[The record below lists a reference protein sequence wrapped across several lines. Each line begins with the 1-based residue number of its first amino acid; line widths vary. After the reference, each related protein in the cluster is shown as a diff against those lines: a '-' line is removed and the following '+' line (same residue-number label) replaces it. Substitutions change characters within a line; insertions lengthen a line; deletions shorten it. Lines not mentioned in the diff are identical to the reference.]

1 MINVKM
7 ASYSFLL
14 LFFVLLAYS
23 PTLAISDDSFMV
35 HRLGENAKEIKIEDN
50 LEIQI
55 FCRTGDKKTPLY
67 YFRSATLR
75 IYSAAEDIKLI
86 KGPTPHNVYEQ
97 HRSST
102 WLFWIANIM
111 PWRMRDASF
120 PTFNTSCVG
129 ISTNQVYTAKL
140 VVRNADPWKVFIFI
154 AGLILYFM
162 SPKLAKS
169 TLFFY
174 SSATFVGAAAAA
186 LLILFLMSRM
196 LPRGRGSY
204 VTLSVVYSILLYFAG
219 ETWSR
224 FEELIQQRLP
234 YVIVYLSLG
243 ALVSII
249 SCYRFGP
256 PSNPKTLNI
265 IQWSLQLVGLLF
277 IHLSSDLVEVSTCL
291 ILGLIIYNLAADKF
305 MYHARKLKYKCFP
318 PKPKFLTEEE
328 YITQGA
334 EETQKCL
341 EDLRKFCNS
350 PDCNAWKVVTRL
362 KDPKRFSSFI
372 EGTSHLSDDE
382 VMAYD
387 SETEA
392 LEEAAAADLLTDDEN
407 GSNDV
412 TDDDS

>member
-1 MINVKM
+1 M
-7 ASYSFLL
+7 ASYSLVL
-14 LFFVLLAYS
+14 CTLALLAGS
-23 PTLAISDDSFMV
+23 SVLSNSDEAFTMV
-35 HRLGENAKEIKIEDN
+35 HRLDANSKEIEINKNFD
-50 LEIQI
+50 IQI
-55 FCRTGDKKTPLY
+55 FCRAGDRKTPLY

-86 KGPTPHNVYEQ
+86 KGPTPQDVYDQ
-97 HRSST
+97 HKSST

-129 ISTNQVYTAKL
+129 ISTNQLYTARM
-140 VVRNADPWKVFIFI
+140 VVRNADPWKVFLF
-154 AGLILYFM
+154 AVGLILYFM

-204 VTLSVVYSILLYFAG
+204 ITLSVVYSIFLYFAG
-219 ETWSR
+219 ETWNR
-224 FEELIQQRLP
+224 FEQLIQQRLP

-243 ALVSII
+243 AVVSII

-265 IQWSLQLVGLLF
+265 IQWSLQLVGLLL

-291 ILGLIIYNLAADKF
+291 IIGLVSYNLAAEKI
-305 MYHARKLKYKCFP
+305 MYHAKKLKYRCFP

-341 EDLRKFCNS
+341 EELRKFCNS
-350 PDCNAWKVVTRL
+350 PECNTWKVVSRI

-372 EGTSHLSDDE
+372 EGESHLSDSE

-407 GSNDV
+407 GSNV
-412 TDDDS
+412 TDDEC